1 MRIRSA
7 AAIRRA
13 MSAMSAMR
21 MKTMV
26 PTPPALRNVAKIVIL
41 AEATLL
47 VIAVDRKATVAIF
60 AKKPALPLRR
70 IGMPTER

>member
-7 AAIRRA
+7 AAIRR
-13 MSAMSAMR
+13 AMSAMR

-26 PTPPALRNVAKIVIL
+26 PTPPALHSVAKLVIL
-41 AEATLL
+41 AEAKLL
-47 VIAVDRKATVAIF
+47 VIPVDRKATVAIF
-60 AKKPALPLRR
+60 VKKPALPLRR